1 MQPAVMQTTVA
12 SMTAASAAQNA
23 TISTLQADKAALQA
37 DKAALQADKTTM
49 TTTAAAKDATIIEL
63 RATKGAAE
71 QDVPEEKMPTWA
83 IAIIVVVGAMFL
95 LVMVILGVVVSKCAP
110 PTPHNLRSRQQ
121 TMRDLSLT
129 CFCLRAVPQG
139 AARQAGLRAE
149 A

>member
-63 RATKGAAE
+63 RAAE

-95 LVMVILGVVVSKCAP
+95 LVMVILGVVVSK
-110 PTPHNLRSRQQ
+110 
-121 TMRDLSLT
+121 
-129 CFCLRAVPQG
+129 
-139 AARQAGLRAE
+139 
-149 A
+149 

>member
-12 SMTAASAAQNA
+12 SMTTASAAQNA

-63 RATKGAAE
+63 RAAE

>member
-12 SMTAASAAQNA
+12 SMTTASAAQNA

-63 RATKGAAE
+63 RAAE

-95 LVMVILGVVVSKCAP
+95 LVMVILGVIVSKCAP

>member
-1 MQPAVMQTTVA
+1 MPRAPPSTPQPDKRCVCCAQLDMATFAGGSFYVNGSAMPASMQPAVMQTTVA
-12 SMTAASAAQNA
+12 SMTTASAAQNA

-95 LVMVILGVVVSKCAP
+95 LVMVILGVVVSK
-110 PTPHNLRSRQQ
+110 
-121 TMRDLSLT
+121 
-129 CFCLRAVPQG
+129 
-139 AARQAGLRAE
+139 
-149 A
+149 

>member
-63 RATKGAAE
+63 RAAE